1 MVHKQEFS
9 SLLARPP
16 KAMKTWIEQEAE
28 RNGASQNSE
37 IVRSIRPRM
46 DADEKVL
53 R

>member
-16 KAMKTWIEQEAE
+16 KAMKTWIEQHAE
-28 RNGASQNSE
+28 RNGASQNSG
-37 IVRSIRPRM
+37 IVRSILARM
-46 DADEKVL
+46 DLDERVL